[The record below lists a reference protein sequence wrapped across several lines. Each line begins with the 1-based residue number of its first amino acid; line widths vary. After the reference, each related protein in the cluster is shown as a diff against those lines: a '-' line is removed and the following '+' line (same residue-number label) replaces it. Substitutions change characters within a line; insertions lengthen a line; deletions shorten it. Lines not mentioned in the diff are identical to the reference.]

1 MISSQV
7 THFAS
12 LIPIEERIDEGIRSR
27 KIMEPKSLS
36 SMVEQQVNKMTGRKT
51 KEGDVHMID
60 NASERPRGITSTYAI
75 PTARPY

>member
-1 MISSQV
+1 
-7 THFAS
+7 
-12 LIPIEERIDEGIRSR
+12 
-27 KIMEPKSLS
+27 MEPKSLS